1 MSRRN
6 AVLGAAAVG
15 FAALIGGCHT
25 CEDHEGSDSS
35 LGLAKFNYENG
46 KYDQARILYT
56 RCVELCG
63 ANVDGWLG
71 LANACRETGNN
82 EFKSAADMAAQGKI
96 QDSKRIFKTAVEN
109 HAMSYEILLRRIKEN
124 PNDMAPHYALGLLYY
139 QRATS
144 VLPFPF
150 PVDDTTNRP
159 KERDLAIGEFKLIVS
174 KAPRAWQAHR
184 YLGLALFA
192 AEKMDEGRAHL
203 KTYHDAQQGLY
214 EMVLQWPSSSDEE
227 KKRKETALQAVS
239 KEIEEIRDVLG
250 EYFMLIQRDLERL
263 KLKRDKTPDDD
274 AKVARLNTE
283 SLVLERTIKG
293 FHLTRLGPVEQE
305 LRRRCDD
312 YITVFNR
319 GEIAEIMSFV
329 AAKQGDEAAVQRA
342 VQDRIKQGTKF
353 RKPQYRTIVVSGE
366 TASVGLVCEVVSKDG
381 SRPDSELTMHWRLVG
396 GQWKVADLP

>member
-1 MSRRN
+1 MSRRS
-6 AVLGAAAVG
+6 AVLGAAALAA
-15 FAALIGGCHT
+15 AALIGGCHT
-25 CEDHEGSDSS
+25 CDDHDGADRSV
-35 LGLAKFNYENG
+35 GLAKFNYENG

-56 RCVELCG
+56 RAVELCPG
-63 ANVDGWLG
+63 NVDGWLG

-96 QDSKRIFKTAVEN
+96 QDSKRIFKTAAEN
-109 HAMSYEILLRRIKEN
+109 HALSYEILQRRIKES
-124 PNDMAPHYALGLLYY
+124 PDDMAPHYALGMLFY

-150 PVDDTTNRP
+150 PVDDTVNRP
-159 KERDLAIGEFKLIVS
+159 KERDLAIAEFKQIVS

-192 AEKMDEGRAHL
+192 AERMDEGRHHL
-203 KTYHDAQQGLY
+203 KIYHDAQQGLY
-214 EMVLQWPSSSDEE
+214 ETVLQWPGSSDEE
-227 KKRKETALQAVS
+227 KKRKETALQTVN

-250 EYFMLIQRDLERL
+250 EYFMMVQRDIERL
-263 KLKRDKTPDDD
+263 KLKRDKTPEDE
-274 AKVARLNTE
+274 AKLARLNTE

-312 YITVFNR
+312 YLTVFNR
-319 GEIAEIMSFV
+319 GEVAEIMAFV
-329 AAKQGDEAAVQRA
+329 AAKQGDEAALQRA
-342 VQDRIKQGTKF
+342 VQDRVRLGTKF

-366 TASVGLVCEVVSKDG
+366 TASVGLVCEVVNKEG

-396 GQWKVADLP
+396 GQWKVSDLP

>member
-1 MSRRN
+1 MSRRS
-6 AVLGAAAVG
+6 AALGAAAVAL
-15 FAALIGGCHT
+15 AALIGGCHT
-25 CEDHEGSDSS
+25 CEDHDGSDRS

-46 KYDQARILYT
+46 KYDQARILYV

-63 ANVDGWLG
+63 GNVEGWLG
-71 LANACRETGNN
+71 LANACREAGNN
-82 EFKSAADMAAQGKI
+82 EFKGAADMAAQGKI
-96 QDSKRIFKTAVEN
+96 QDSKRLFKSGAES
-109 HAMSYEILLRRIKEN
+109 HAMSYDILLRRIKEN
-124 PNDMAPHYALGLLYY
+124 PEDMAPHYALGLLFY
-139 QRATS
+139 QRSTS

-150 PVDDTTNRP
+150 PVDDTTNRQ
-159 KERDLAIGEFKLIVS
+159 KERDLAIAEFKMIVT

-192 AEKMDEGRAHL
+192 AERMDEGRLHL
-203 KTYHDAQQGLY
+203 KIYHDAQQGLY
-214 EMVLQWPSSSDEE
+214 ETVLQWPGASDEE
-227 KKRKETALQAVS
+227 KKRKETALQTVN
-239 KEIEEIRDVLG
+239 KEIEDIRDVLG
-250 EYFMLIQRDLERL
+250 EYFMQVQRDLERL
-263 KLKRDKTPDDD
+263 KLKREKTPDDESKI
-274 AKVARLNTE
+274 AKLNTD

-319 GEIAEIMSFV
+319 GEVAEIMSFV
-329 AAKQGDEAAVQRA
+329 VPKQGDEAAVQRA
-342 VQDRIKQGTKF
+342 VQERVKQGTKF

-366 TASVGLVCEVVSKDG
+366 TASIGLICEVVSKDG